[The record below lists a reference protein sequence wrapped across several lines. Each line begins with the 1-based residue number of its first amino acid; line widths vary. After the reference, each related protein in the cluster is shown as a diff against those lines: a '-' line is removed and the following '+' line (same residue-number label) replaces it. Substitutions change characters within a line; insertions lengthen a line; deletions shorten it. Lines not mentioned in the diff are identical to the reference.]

1 MRHFRFPLLLAGLA
15 LALPACNTLDALM
28 GSGPRP
34 SAALRGVRF
43 GDLSFTKVG
52 LDFDVEVTN
61 PYEVPLPLVNLDYG
75 LRTGTSQVL
84 KGAAPLQ
91 GTIPAGQSKVLTLPA
106 EVSILDVIK
115 FAEGLRP
122 GASVPY
128 SADATLSVDAP
139 VIGRI
144 PIPLTKQGELR
155 IPSLPGL

>member
-1 MRHFRFPLLLAGLA
+1 MHRIRITILVAGLGLA
-15 LALPACNTLDALM
+15 LAGCNTLDALM

-34 SAALRGVRF
+34 SASLRGVRF
-43 GDLSFTKVG
+43 GELSFSRVG

-61 PYEVPLPLVNLDYG
+61 PYEVPLPLVNLEYG
-75 LRTGTSQVL
+75 LTTGRSQVL

-106 EVSILDVIK
+106 EVSILDVIR
-115 FAEGLRP
+115 FVEGLRP

-139 VIGRI
+139 VLGKI
-144 PIPLTKQGELR
+144 PIPLAKQGEIR

>member
-1 MRHFRFPLLLAGLA
+1 
-15 LALPACNTLDALM
+15 ACNTLDALM
-28 GSGPRP
+28 GSGPKP
-34 SAALRGVRF
+34 TASLKGVRF
-43 GDLSFTKVG
+43 GDLSFSKVG

-61 PYEVPLPLVNLDYG
+61 PYEVPLPLLNLDYG
-75 LRTGTSQVL
+75 LTTGRSQVL

-91 GTIPAGQSKVLTLPA
+91 GTIPAGQSKLLTLPA
-106 EVSILDVIK
+106 EVSILEVIR
-115 FAEGLRP
+115 FVEGLRP

-139 VIGRI
+139 ILGKI